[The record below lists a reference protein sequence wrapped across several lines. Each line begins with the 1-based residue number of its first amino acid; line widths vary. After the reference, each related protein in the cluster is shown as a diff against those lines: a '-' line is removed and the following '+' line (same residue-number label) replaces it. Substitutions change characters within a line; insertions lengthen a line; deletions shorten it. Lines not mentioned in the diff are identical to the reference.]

1 MPLSNLLGL
10 NKKQKDIAL
19 NKLAKL
25 IDQDEIIIGQGED
38 QSRLSVSFNMK
49 NLDDFA
55 LEISNFYKDQGLI
68 ENDEDAITGQELLN
82 MMYQALRYDDLSKE
96 NAVKLIEGLNLKEE
110 ITSSAPENHQ
120 IDIAA
125 LKEEQFKKNQKDS
138 IQNTGSLT
146 LFTSLMFFSLPG
158 LGLIIMSDDAT
169 LGSIG
174 AISPAIG
181 VIFAAILNPI
191 VVKTRKSMNKNK
203 DMIAAEEYV
212 TEHYIK
218 PAEKRAERHAKLKS
232 EWQETVTDFI
242 KDTTAFDTDYTDVEA
257 TSPKKRIQIRTDNT
271 SAYKQVMG

>member
-55 LEISNFYKDQGLI
+55 LEISNFYKEQGLI

-110 ITSSAPENHQ
+110 ITSMSPEN
-120 IDIAA
+120 
-125 LKEEQFKKNQKDS
+125 
-138 IQNTGSLT
+138 
-146 LFTSLMFFSLPG
+146 
-158 LGLIIMSDDAT
+158 
-169 LGSIG
+169 
-174 AISPAIG
+174 
-181 VIFAAILNPI
+181 
-191 VVKTRKSMNKNK
+191 
-203 DMIAAEEYV
+203 
-212 TEHYIK
+212 
-218 PAEKRAERHAKLKS
+218 
-232 EWQETVTDFI
+232 
-242 KDTTAFDTDYTDVEA
+242 
-257 TSPKKRIQIRTDNT
+257 
-271 SAYKQVMG
+271 